1 MPKFKSK
8 EIKVAVEAV
17 RKGALLAQEIR
28 RKLSISPIIKPD
40 KSPVTPA
47 DFAVQAL
54 IARML
59 EKHFPNDPLVA
70 EESAAYLRTEEGS
83 ETLNKVKKYVRKK
96 IKGAV
101 RKKIL
106 DWIDRGAAEP
116 SSRFWTLDPIDG
128 TKGFIRGDQY
138 AVALALIE
146 NGEVKIAVLGCPLLK
161 DACAVDKKGSG
172 SLVLAV
178 KGKGTWV
185 RPLTKRKDW
194 KQLRVSFR
202 SDPKDAILLRS
213 IEEDQVSRSYADKL
227 VKILG
232 IAQPAIWMDS
242 LAKYTVIASGAGDI
256 LSRIPTAVAPGR
268 PPGTAEPSARPA
280 LSQAA
285 PNGAEYIW
293 DQAAGALAIE
303 EAGGRITDL
312 DGNPLDFS
320 CGKKL
325 FRNRGIVATNGHL
338 HEKVLE
344 AIKEI
349 RSQTKT
355 TPQSK

>member
-1 MPKFKSK
+1 M
-8 EIKVAVEAV
+8 

-59 EKHFPNDPLVA
+59 EKHFPKDPLVA
-70 EESAAYLRTEEGS
+70 EESSAYLRTEEGS

-96 IKGAV
+96 VKGAA

-106 DWIDRGAAEP
+106 DWIDRGTAEP
-116 SSRFWTLDPIDG
+116 GPRFWTLDPIDG

-185 RPLTKRKDW
+185 RPLTKKKDW

-202 SDPKDAILLRS
+202 TDPKDAILLRS
-213 IEEDQVSRSYADKL
+213 IEENQVSGPYADKL

-232 IAQPAIWMDS
+232 ITQPAIWMDS
-242 LAKYTVIASGAGDI
+242 LAKYTVIASGTGDI
-256 LSRIPTAVAPGR
+256 LSRIPLA
-268 PPGTAEPSARPA
+268 
-280 LSQAA
+280 AA
-285 PNGAEYIW
+285 PNGAEHIW

-325 FRNRGIVATNGHL
+325 FRNRGIVATNGRVHD
-338 HEKVLE
+338 EVLK
-344 AIKEI
+344 AIREI
-349 RSQTKT
+349 RQTK
-355 TPQSK
+355 K